1 MGTLAIEMAGVL
13 GVILSLVF
21 VGHQLR
27 QANNIARLQVLQEHA
42 AQWRANNL
50 AIASDP
56 LLVGAFMSADNGAT
70 HEDLEPAERY
80 VLDIAMQ
87 GLVHGWEANFKQL
100 QLGVLKPDD
109 IILPPASASAWW
121 GSPYMKELWADT
133 RSLHSEEFAT
143 FWEERFALRD
153 GL

>member
-27 QANNIARLQVLQEHA
+27 QANTIARLQVLQEHA

-50 AIASDP
+50 AVASDP
-56 LLVGAFMSADNGAT
+56 LLVGLLLRVNDGAT
-70 HEDLEPAERY
+70 HGDLEPAERLA
-80 VLDIAMQ
+80 LDVAMQ
-87 GLVHGWEANFKQL
+87 GIVHGWEANFKQL
-100 QLGVLKPDD
+100 QLGVLRPDD
-109 IILPPASASAWW
+109 IILPPASASAFW
-121 GSPYMKELWADT
+121 GGQYMKELWADT
-133 RSLHSEEFAT
+133 RSNHSEEFAT